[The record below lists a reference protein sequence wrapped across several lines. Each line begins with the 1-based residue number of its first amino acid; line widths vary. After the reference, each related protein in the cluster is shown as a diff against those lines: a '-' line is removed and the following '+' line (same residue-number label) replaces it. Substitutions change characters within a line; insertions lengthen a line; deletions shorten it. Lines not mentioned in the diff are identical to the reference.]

1 MTSAEAIK
9 LIQAGKYKGE
19 DAEVLFGSL
28 MQDEK
33 FLQRAVSKAPDFL
46 AYIKEPSLKV
56 CEKAIDAD
64 PNAIGHVANQTEDLC
79 LYAVR
84 KDGVALKEIQH
95 PSYAVCL
102 EAVSSSGYA
111 VRFVKKKEFR
121 TPELLRAAVTG
132 KDKASVSYLNE
143 DELTDEVCDAAIH
156 ANPYSIAHIIQ
167 KREVPD
173 EMIFRVFRRQLEL
186 YESFCAQFNEGTPE
200 EPTSVDELISMGNNL
215 LGSSLS
221 SRTGMSRERWLRL
234 VEQYPKTIFPFVPK
248 ERISLSLLTAALTR
262 AGMNLKYVAPESLGP
277 KLCMDAVSNEGRA
290 LAYVPKEMMTAEIAK
305 AALVNPND
313 YDTVAGFLGEASP
326 QQVLAV
332 FEEMDFELKTSAFT
346 V

>member
-64 PNAIGHVANQTEDLC
+64 PNAIGHVVNQTGDLC

-84 KDGVALKEIQH
+84 KNGCALKEIRN

-102 EAVSSSGYA
+102 EAVSQSGYA
-111 VRFVKKKEFR
+111 VRFVKEKEFR

-132 KDKASVSYLNE
+132 KDIASISYLND

-156 ANPYSIAHIIQ
+156 TNPYAITHIIQ

-173 EMIFRVFRRQLEL
+173 EMIFRAFRRQLEL
-186 YESFCAQFNEGTPE
+186 YETFCAQYNERTTE
-200 EPTSVDELISMGNNL
+200 EPTSMDELISLGNNL
-215 LGSSLS
+215 LGSALS
-221 SRTGMSRERWLRL
+221 SRAEMSRERWLRL

-248 ERISLSLLTAALTR
+248 ERISLSLLTAALKR
-262 AGMNLKYVAPESLGP
+262 AGMNIKYVAPESLSP
-277 KLCMDAVSNEGRA
+277 KLCYDAVSNDGRA
-290 LAYVPKEMMTAEIAK
+290 LAYVPKEMMTPEIAK

-313 YDTVAGFLGEASP
+313 YDTVAGFLGDATP
-326 QQVLAV
+326 QQILAV
-332 FEEMDFELKTSAFT
+332 FEEMDFELKTSPFA